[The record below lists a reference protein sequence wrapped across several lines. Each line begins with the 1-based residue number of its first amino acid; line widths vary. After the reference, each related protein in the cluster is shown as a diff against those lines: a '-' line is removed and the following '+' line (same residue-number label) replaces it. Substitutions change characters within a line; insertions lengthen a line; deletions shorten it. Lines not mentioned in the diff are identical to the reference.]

1 MRIGVDLMSVSRF
14 APVAEHHRYRT
25 LVFTEREL
33 SEAGRLGSPRYLERL
48 AGRFCVKEATCK
60 LLGRGFGQ
68 GLRWPDIEVGTDA
81 WGAPEVVLSG
91 GARRLADEAGLHEI
105 AVTLTH
111 QVDLVVAVAA
121 ADHGRPPPPYR
132 AAGRQGADDREAAAT
147 DGELDDVARVAAEV
161 FDSCA
166 NRVAA
171 AESFAG
177 DLGATSVL
185 TIELLARLEEHYG
198 VRIPEPDFYRMTDLP
213 GTRRA
218 VARAVASARDAA
230 SRPRPTD
237 APGRAQP
244 KGSR

>member
-1 MRIGVDLMSVSRF
+1 VLRVGVDLMSVSRF
-14 APVAEHHRYRT
+14 ARVAEHHRYRG

-33 SEAGRLGSPRYLERL
+33 SQAGRLGSERCLERL

-68 GLRWPDIEVGTDA
+68 GLRWQDIEVGTDA
-81 WGAPEVVLSG
+81 WGAPAVTLSG
-91 GARRLADEAGLHEI
+91 GARRLADEAGVREI
-105 AVTLTH
+105 AVTLAH

-121 ADHGRPPPPYR
+121 ADHDRLPPPYR
-132 AAGRQGADDREAAAT
+132 AAREQSVDDHAST
-147 DGELDDVARVAAEV
+147 CGDLDDVARVAADV
-161 FDSCA
+161 FGTCED
-166 NRVAA
+166 RVAA
-171 AESFAG
+171 AGSFAG

-218 VARAVASARDAA
+218 VARAAA
-230 SRPRPTD
+230 CRTR
-237 APGRAQP
+237 P
-244 KGSR
+244 KGSRWTVSAY

>member
-1 MRIGVDLMSVSRF
+1 MRLGVDLMSVSRF
-14 APVAEHHRYRT
+14 ARIAEHHRYRA

-33 SEAGRLGSPRYLERL
+33 SQAGRLGSQRYLERL

-81 WGAPEVVLSG
+81 WGAPAVTLSG
-91 GARRLADEAGLHEI
+91 GARRLADEAGLQEI
-105 AVTLTH
+105 AVTLSH

-121 ADHGRPPPPYR
+121 ADHGRRPPPYR
-132 AAGRQGADDREAAAT
+132 AGRGESAEDQEADAAY
-147 DGELDDVARVAAEV
+147 GELDDVARVAAEV
-161 FDSCA
+161 FDTCA
-166 NRVAA
+166 ARVAA

-177 DLGATSVL
+177 DLGATSAL

-198 VRIPEPDFYRMTDLP
+198 VRIPEPDFYRMTDLR

-218 VARAVASARDAA
+218 VARAAR
-230 SRPRPTD
+230 R
-237 APGRAQP
+237 
-244 KGSR
+244 